1 MGVDARADD
10 PDYRPSLT
18 VRVTY
23 VSILSLGRGAVLT
36 HMICL
41 IAPGWTDRTVIDY
54 DKVRKQTGPGW
65 WISGRWGIHTI
76 PSLRYWS

>member
-41 IAPGWTDRTVIDY
+41 IAPGLTER
-54 DKVRKQTGPGW
+54 
-65 WISGRWGIHTI
+65 
-76 PSLRYWS
+76 SLTTTR